1 MEFNTKLSKLIAR
14 RKVIETR
21 KRLNKIVQ
29 SPFEINNTLKTV
41 YQNNVVDNNKK
52 YIITR
57 QDYCRNF
64 VTINIDFISNMK
76 YFDKG
81 ANTIFIH
88 ICKNIDF
95 NSNVI
100 KFTEKDIIDEY
111 SISVETFYN
120 GLNVLYNFDVI
131 KATTRKSVYVINHN
145 IIFKGS
151 IGDFIKEYNK
161 YYENINV
168 YLGSLKEFYN
178 LTNNEKNVL
187 LYINSIY
194 DKTKTY
200 FIVNSIFYNDCE
212 DKTKVPISS
221 IKSVLYSLKRKG
233 FISNYKDKHNNN
245 IKGCYVIK

>member
-29 SPFEINNTLKTV
+29 SPL
-41 YQNNVVDNNKK
+41 
-52 YIITR
+52 
-57 QDYCRNF
+57 
-64 VTINIDFISNMK
+64 
-76 YFDKG
+76 
-81 ANTIFIH
+81 
-88 ICKNIDF
+88 CKNIDF

-131 KATTRKSVYVINHN
+131 KATTRKSVYIINHN

-161 YYENINV
+161 YYENVDVIIN
-168 YLGSLKEFYN
+168 
-178 LTNNEKNVL
+178 
-187 LYINSIY
+187 
-194 DKTKTY
+194 DKG
-200 FIVNSIFYNDCE
+200 
-212 DKTKVPISS
+212 KVI
-221 IKSVLYSLKRKG
+221 L
-233 FISNYKDKHNNN
+233 N
-245 IKGCYVIK
+245 I

>member
-14 RKVIETR
+14 RKVIEAR

-81 ANTIFIH
+81 ANTI
-88 ICKNIDF
+88 
-95 NSNVI
+95 VI

-111 SISVETFYN
+111 SISISVETFYN
-120 GLNVLYNFDVI
+120 GLNILYNFDVI
-131 KATTRKSVYVINHN
+131 KVTTRKSVYTINHN

-161 YYENINV
+161 YYENVDVIINDKGKV
-168 YLGSLKEFYN
+168 
-178 LTNNEKNVL
+178 VL
-187 LYINSIY
+187 
-194 DKTKTY
+194 
-200 FIVNSIFYNDCE
+200 E
-212 DKTKVPISS
+212 
-221 IKSVLYSLKRKG
+221 
-233 FISNYKDKHNNN
+233 
-245 IKGCYVIK
+245 

>member
-81 ANTIFIH
+81 ANTIFI
-88 ICKNIDF
+88 
-95 NSNVI
+95 
-100 KFTEKDIIDEY
+100 
-111 SISVETFYN
+111 
-120 GLNVLYNFDVI
+120 
-131 KATTRKSVYVINHN
+131 
-145 IIFKGS
+145 
-151 IGDFIKEYNK
+151 
-161 YYENINV
+161 
-168 YLGSLKEFYN
+168 
-178 LTNNEKNVL
+178 
-187 LYINSIY
+187 
-194 DKTKTY
+194 
-200 FIVNSIFYNDCE
+200 VNSIFYNDCE

-221 IKSVLYSLKRKG
+221 IKSVLYSLKKKG
-233 FISNYKDKHNNN
+233 FISNYKDKHNNI
-245 IKGCYVIK
+245 IKGCYIIK

>member
-120 GLNVLYNFDVI
+120 GLNILYNFDVI
-131 KATTRKSVYVINHN
+131 KATTRKSVYIINHN

-161 YYENINV
+161 TE
-168 YLGSLKEFYN
+168 
-178 LTNNEKNVL
+178 
-187 LYINSIY
+187 
-194 DKTKTY
+194 TY

-221 IKSVLYSLKRKG
+221 IKSVLYSLKKKG
-233 FISNYKDKHNNN
+233 FISNYKDKHNNI
-245 IKGCYVIK
+245 IKGCYIIK

>member
-1 MEFNTKLSKLIAR
+1 MEFNT
-14 RKVIETR
+14 
-21 KRLNKIVQ
+21 N
-29 SPFEINNTLKTV
+29 

-76 YFDKG
+76 YF
-81 ANTIFIH
+81 
-88 ICKNIDF
+88 
-95 NSNVI
+95 
-100 KFTEKDIIDEY
+100 E
-111 SISVETFYN
+111 
-120 GLNVLYNFDVI
+120 
-131 KATTRKSVYVINHN
+131 
-145 IIFKGS
+145 
-151 IGDFIKEYNK
+151 
-161 YYENINV
+161 
-168 YLGSLKEFYN
+168 
-178 LTNNEKNVL
+178 NVL

-194 DKTKTY
+194 NKTETY

>member
-41 YQNNVVDNNKK
+41 YKNNIVDNNKK

-120 GLNVLYNFDVI
+120 GLNV
-131 KATTRKSVYVINHN
+131 
-145 IIFKGS
+145 
-151 IGDFIKEYNK
+151 
-161 YYENINV
+161 
-168 YLGSLKEFYN
+168 YLGSLREFYN

-194 DKTKTY
+194 NKTETY

-221 IKSVLYSLKRKG
+221 IKSVLYSLKKKG
-233 FISNYKDKHNNN
+233 FISNYKDKHNNI
-245 IKGCYVIK
+245 IKGCYIIK

>member
-52 YIITR
+52 Y
-57 QDYCRNF
+57 
-64 VTINIDFISNMK
+64 
-76 YFDKG
+76 
-81 ANTIFIH
+81 
-88 ICKNIDF
+88 
-95 NSNVI
+95 
-100 KFTEKDIIDEY
+100 IIDEY

-168 YLGSLKEFYN
+168 IINDKGKI
-178 LTNNEKNVL
+178 VL
-187 LYINSIY
+187 DI
-194 DKTKTY
+194 
-200 FIVNSIFYNDCE
+200 
-212 DKTKVPISS
+212 
-221 IKSVLYSLKRKG
+221 
-233 FISNYKDKHNNN
+233 
-245 IKGCYVIK
+245 

>member
-41 YQNNVVDNNKK
+41 YQNNAVDNNKK
-52 YIITR
+52 
-57 QDYCRNF
+57 
-64 VTINIDFISNMK
+64 
-76 YFDKG
+76 
-81 ANTIFIH
+81 
-88 ICKNIDF
+88 
-95 NSNVI
+95 
-100 KFTEKDIIDEY
+100 
-111 SISVETFYN
+111 
-120 GLNVLYNFDVI
+120 
-131 KATTRKSVYVINHN
+131 
-145 IIFKGS
+145 
-151 IGDFIKEYNK
+151 
-161 YYENINV
+161 
-168 YLGSLKEFYN
+168 
-178 LTNNEKNVL
+178 
-187 LYINSIY
+187 YINSIY

-212 DKTKVPISS
+212 NKTKVPISS

>member
-41 YQNNVVDNNKK
+41 YQNNIVDNNKK

-64 VTINIDFISNMK
+64 VTINIDFINNMK

-131 KATTRKSVYVINHN
+131 KATTRKSVYIINHN

-161 YYENINV
+161 YYENVDVIIN
-168 YLGSLKEFYN
+168 
-178 LTNNEKNVL
+178 
-187 LYINSIY
+187 
-194 DKTKTY
+194 
-200 FIVNSIFYNDCE
+200 

-221 IKSVLYSLKRKG
+221 IKSVLYSLKKKG
-233 FISNYKDKHNNN
+233 FISNYKDKHNNI

>member
-1 MEFNTKLSKLIAR
+1 MEFNTKLNKLIAR

-64 VTINIDFISNMK
+64 VTIN
-76 YFDKG
+76 
-81 ANTIFIH
+81 
-88 ICKNIDF
+88 
-95 NSNVI
+95 
-100 KFTEKDIIDEY
+100 
-111 SISVETFYN
+111 
-120 GLNVLYNFDVI
+120 FDVI
-131 KATTRKSVYVINHN
+131 KATTRKSYN
-145 IIFKGS
+145 I
-151 IGDFIKEYNK
+151 NK
-161 YYENINV
+161 YRNKLIDKQRSRKYINV
-168 YLGSLKEFYN
+168 YLDSLREFYN

-194 DKTKTY
+194 NKTETY

-221 IKSVLYSLKRKG
+221 IKSVLYSLKKKG
-233 FISNYKDKHNNN
+233 FISNYKDKHNNI
-245 IKGCYVIK
+245 IKGCYIIK